1 MAKLICVSSTYSN
14 VLFHLP
20 HNLCNSKN
28 LMHSSKNK
36 CVVQKSSNNLILKYI
51 KRKKIMQIEN
61 TFQKLFLITKSIS

>member
-20 HNLCNSKN
+20 HNLCN
-28 LMHSSKNK
+28 SKNK